1 MLIKIKKYF
10 QFIIAMFFDE
20 EVEKIDEQSYLID
33 FEILKQLITI
43 MIDLMG
49 VKILFIIKGF
59 GECIVGLVICF
70 I

>member
-1 MLIKIKKYF
+1 
-10 QFIIAMFFDE
+10 MFFDE